1 MKFWFWYV
9 KCLKITVST
18 QWNLSP
24 DLVRSGGNPVWQDLF
39 GKFGYPVL
47 SGEET
52 HMPSPVEPYSKVET
66 KISESQNK

>member
-1 MKFWFWYV
+1 MFKNHCIDTVKFQSEF
-9 KCLKITVST
+9 
-18 QWNLSP
+18 SP
-24 DLVRSGGNPVWQDLF
+24 DWQDLF
-39 GKFGYPVL
+39 GKFGCPVL